1 MNDYLQKNE
10 SNQGLW
16 KNFRNLITQSV
27 EIDGGLKNQIFSTRV
42 RITQWDI
49 FRCHMNVMHAN

>member
-42 RITQWDI
+42 RIT
-49 FRCHMNVMHAN
+49 